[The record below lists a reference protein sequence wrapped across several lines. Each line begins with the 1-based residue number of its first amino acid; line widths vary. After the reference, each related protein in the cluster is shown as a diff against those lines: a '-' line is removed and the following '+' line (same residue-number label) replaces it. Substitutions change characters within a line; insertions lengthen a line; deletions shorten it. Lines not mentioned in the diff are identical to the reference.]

1 MSVRASLDS
10 NILIYAA
17 LEPGSEKGKTASD
30 LIVRAAPKGILAAQ
44 ALLEFVAV
52 IRRRAPN
59 LTHQAIAQAE
69 AWASVFE
76 TAPTTLPIMHAALSL
91 VAAHQFQVWDAVI
104 WAASQE
110 AGATVLFSEDLQDG
124 FTRNGMAAVNPFTR
138 SAAERIKLLG
148 G

>member
-1 MSVRASLDS
+1 MSVRVSLDS

-17 LEPGSEKGKTASD
+17 LEPASDKGKAAYD
-30 LIVRAAPKGILAAQ
+30 LIVSATPRGILATQ

-59 LTHQAIAQAE
+59 LTDQAIAQAE

-76 TAPTTLPIMHAALSL
+76 TAPTTSPIMREALKI

-104 WAASQE
+104 WAASQG
-110 AGATVLFSEDLQDG
+110 AGAAVLLTEDLQEG

-138 SAAERIKLLG
+138 SAAELALLVG
-148 G
+148 T